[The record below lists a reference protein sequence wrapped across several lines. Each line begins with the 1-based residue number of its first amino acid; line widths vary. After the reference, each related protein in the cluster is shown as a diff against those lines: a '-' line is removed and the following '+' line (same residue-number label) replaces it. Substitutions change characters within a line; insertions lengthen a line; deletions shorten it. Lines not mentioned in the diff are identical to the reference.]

1 MPDQVNHSAA
11 KVLHRP
17 PQLMEEKADKS
28 TPSTTFTPRSSGIL
42 LHISSLPS
50 RYGVGDFGAAQAWL
64 KRLQEAGQSWWQM
77 LPLGPP
83 GAGDSPY
90 QCFSAFAGNPD
101 LISPDLLIADGL
113 LSKSDLRAP
122 GFPESRVDYPRVRQF
137 KRRFL
142 SAAFERFSI
151 RRSSQ
156 LQDEFTAFASAN
168 ANWLDDYALF
178 MAIKEARPAISWMDW
193 PKDLARRKKF
203 AIASSNHELRDSIKR
218 LKFKQFIFFRQL
230 ETLRERAK
238 EAGVRLIGDLPIFI
252 SDESSDVW
260 ANPHLFLL
268 DRNRRPKFVAGVPP
282 DCFSCTGQRWGNP
295 VYNWRAMKAD
305 GFRWWMDRTRTAL
318 VQADLVRLD
327 HFRGFAAYWQIPA
340 ENPTAEFGR
349 WARSPGG
356 ELFEKINQAM
366 KNLPF
371 IAEDLGLITP
381 DVERL
386 RDRFGMPGMRVL
398 QFGFGASDNPHS
410 PHNYVGNCIA
420 YTGTHD
426 NDTTVGWWK
435 SLERDKQREI
445 ERYVPGATG
454 DIAWT
459 LMRLAWASVAGI
471 AIAPMQ
477 DILRRGT
484 SARMNMPGTG
494 TGNWQWRMPVSA
506 LNERWTEPLAE
517 LTETY
522 GRAQSTGD
530 PK

>member
-1 MPDQVNHSAA
+1 
-11 KVLHRP
+11 
-17 PQLMEEKADKS
+17 MEEKTDKS
-28 TPSTTFTPRSSGIL
+28 TGLAAHSKRSSGIL

-50 RYGVGDFGAAQAWL
+50 QYGIGDFGAAQGWL
-64 KRLQEAGQSWWQM
+64 KRLQEARLSWWQM

-113 LSKSDLRAP
+113 LGKSHFQTPR
-122 GFPESRVDYPRVRQF
+122 FPESRVDFPRVQQF

-142 SAAFERFSI
+142 SAAFERFTTD
-151 RRSSQ
+151 RSTH
-156 LQDEFTAFASAN
+156 LQDEFTAFVSAN
-168 ANWLDDYALF
+168 AHWLDDYALF
-178 MAIKEARPAISWMDW
+178 MAIKEARPKTSWMDW
-193 PKDLARRKKF
+193 PRDLARRKKS
-203 AIASSNHELRDSIKR
+203 AIASAQNELRDLIDR
-218 LKFKQFIFFRQL
+218 LKFEQFIFFRQL
-230 ETLRERAK
+230 NSLRDRAK
-238 EAGVRLIGDLPIFI
+238 EAGIGLIGDLPIFI
-252 SDESSDVW
+252 SAESSDVW

-295 VYNWRAMKAD
+295 VYNWRAMRAD
-305 GFRWWMDRTRTAL
+305 GFRWWIDRTRAAL
-318 VQADLVRLD
+318 AQADLVRLD

-340 ENPTAEFGR
+340 ENPTAEFGK

-356 ELFEKINQAM
+356 ELFEQMKQAL
-366 KNLPF
+366 NSLPF

-386 RDRFGMPGMRVL
+386 RDRFGLPGMRVL
-398 QFGFGASDNPHS
+398 QFGFGSSDNPHS
-410 PHNYVGNCIA
+410 PHNYVRNCMV

-435 SLERDKQREI
+435 SLVRDKRREL
-445 ERYVPGATG
+445 ERYAPGASR

-459 LMRLAWASVAGI
+459 LIRLAWTSVAAI

-477 DILRRGT
+477 DVLRLGNK
-484 SARMNMPGTG
+484 ARMNLPGTP
-494 TGNWQWRMPVSA
+494 TGNWQWRMPPTS
-506 LNERWTEPLAE
+506 LNGRWTEALGE

-522 GRAQSTGD
+522 GRRQSIREM
-530 PK
+530 K

>member
-1 MPDQVNHSAA
+1 
-11 KVLHRP
+11 
-17 PQLMEEKADKS
+17 MEEKTDKS
-28 TPSTTFTPRSSGIL
+28 TPSTAFTRRSSGIL

-50 RYGVGDFGAAQAWL
+50 VYGIGDFGVAEGWL
-64 KRLQEAGQSWWQM
+64 KRLQEARQSWWQM

-142 SAAFERFSI
+142 AAAFERFSI

-156 LQDEFTAFASAN
+156 LQNEFTAFALAN
-168 ANWLDDYALF
+168 ADWLKDYALF
-178 MAIKEARPAISWMDW
+178 MAIKEARPKSSWMEW
-193 PKDLARRKKF
+193 PKDFARRKKS
-203 AIASSNHELRDSIKR
+203 AIESAQNELRDSVER
-218 LKFKQFIFFRQL
+218 LKFEQFIFFRQL
-230 ETLRERAK
+230 NALRDRAK
-238 EAGVRLIGDLPIFI
+238 EAGVGLIGDLPIFI
-252 SDESSDVW
+252 SAESSDVW

-305 GFRWWMDRTRTAL
+305 GFRWWINRTRAAL
-318 VQADLVRLD
+318 AQADLVRLD
-327 HFRGFAAYWQIPA
+327 HFRGFSAYWQIPA
-340 ENPTAEFGR
+340 GNPTAEFGR

-356 ELFEKINQAM
+356 ELFEEMKQAL
-366 KNLPF
+366 KSLPF

-386 RDRFGMPGMRVL
+386 RDRFGLPGMRVL
-398 QFGFGASDNPHS
+398 QFGFGSSDNPHS
-410 PHNYVGNCIA
+410 PHNYVPNCIA

-426 NDTTVGWWK
+426 NDTTVSWWK
-435 SLERDKQREI
+435 SLDRSMRREI
-445 ERYVPGATG
+445 ERYASGAPR
-454 DIAWT
+454 DIAWG
-459 LMRLAWASVAGI
+459 LMRLAWASVAAI

-477 DILRRGT
+477 DVLCLGNK
-484 SARMNMPGTG
+484 ARMNLPGTP
-494 TGNWQWRMPVSA
+494 TGNWQWRMHQAS
-506 LNERWTEPLAE
+506 LDGHWTEALAE
-517 LTETY
+517 LTGIY
-522 GRAQSTGD
+522 GRARSTGD
-530 PK
+530 LK